1 MSIAKVLS
9 SVPLVDEYDPAT
21 FEEGDIKNFETFTTG
36 EKNRTA
42 AANIILMIV
51 RTALLQPKKLR
62 NARMYRRYM
71 FSKKYVLI

>member
-36 EKNRTA
+36 EK
-42 AANIILMIV
+42 
-51 RTALLQPKKLR
+51 K
-62 NARMYRRYM
+62 
-71 FSKKYVLI
+71 